1 MMFNRWA
8 WAAIG
13 LAIGALQAW
22 DSGVLGATASIQALV
37 GVALLLPAAAF
48 LATESY
54 GIRALAV
61 AAAFALLTVARLTSS
76 IPLPTLHIVA
86 FIPAV
91 LIFFSHLVDSRPE
104 ARAGSVKS

>member
-1 MMFNRWA
+1 MFNKWA

-13 LAIGALQAW
+13 LSIGALQAW
-22 DSGVLGATASIQALV
+22 DSGVLGAEASIQALV

-86 FIPAV
+86 FSPAV

-104 ARAGSVKS
+104 ARPGSVKS